1 MLNRFLS
8 PPIKLLCA
16 LCFGVGVTAA
26 ADDNFKP
33 YRTEEVFPQLKPI
46 LEKAMAQSP
55 QVLMRALDIN
65 QAEAAFIMTRSSLLP
80 RLDVSYYYSS
90 NTTAVTDVK
99 DVESKSS
106 GLFYN
111 ISLSQPLF
119 QWGTLKAQTDS
130 AQIGVKIA
138 EKNFAEAYRLL
149 AVTIRQQYGVL
160 ILRKAGLKI
169 AAESLR
175 LAQENLAVDEE
186 RLRNGRISPGEI
198 IGPRLSVDE
207 ARISVERA
215 ESDLLAAKRSFSRF
229 TGQAVLDD
237 DAIPDTMPVDPNYY
251 SIDRATPVLD
261 FFTAAG
267 IDDML
272 PLQVIQAQIK
282 QADLNYKVA
291 KFRLY
296 PKISVSANLS
306 QSNQTS
312 ASTSSVSQIGIESRT
327 LNVMAVWSIFD
338 GFATTGAKR
347 SALTSKRTSERQLEM
362 MRQLYSDQ
370 ARDLERQIR
379 YSART
384 VQLYDTRRALSED
397 AVKRTRDNLQRGL
410 STQKEVDAATM
421 SFLSSDYSALSQRL
435 DLLNKW
441 TEFLSLIGSDNTLK
455 ILPARYLNAK

>member
-1 MLNRFLS
+1 MVL
-8 PPIKLLCA
+8 
-16 LCFGVGVTAA
+16 GVGAA
-26 ADDNFKP
+26 GANEDNFKV

-55 QVLMRALDIN
+55 QVLLRALDIN
-65 QAEAAFIMTRSSLLP
+65 QAEAAYIMTRSALLP
-80 RLDVSYYYSS
+80 RLDASYYFST
-90 NTTAVTDVK
+90 NTTAVSDVRDVK
-99 DVESKSS
+99 SKSD

-111 ISLSQPLF
+111 IGVSQPLF

-130 AQIGVKIA
+130 AKIGVKIA

-149 AVTIRQQYGVL
+149 AITIRQQYGAL

-175 LAQENLAVDEE
+175 MAQENLAVDEE
-186 RLRNGRISPGEI
+186 RLRTGRISPGEI
-198 IGPRLSVDE
+198 IGPRLSVE
-207 ARISVERA
+207 ESRISLERS
-215 ESDLLAAKRSFSRF
+215 ESDFLAAKRSFSRF
-229 TGQAVLDD
+229 TGQPLIEDE
-237 DAIPDTMPVDPNYY
+237 AIPDTMPVDPNYY
-251 SIDRATPVLD
+251 SIDRAAPVLD
-261 FFTAAG
+261 LFTAAG

-296 PKISVSANLS
+296 PKISVSANIS
-306 QSNQTS
+306 QSNQTNAS
-312 ASTSSVSQIGIESRT
+312 AVSVSQVGIESRN

-347 SALTSKRTSERQLEM
+347 SALSTKRSSERQLEM
-362 MRQLYSDQ
+362 MRQIYSDQ
-370 ARDLERQIR
+370 ARDMERQIR
-379 YSART
+379 YTART
-384 VQLYDTRRALSED
+384 VQLFDTRRALSED
-397 AVKRTRDNLQRGL
+397 AVKRTRDNMQRGL
-410 STQKEVDAATM
+410 STQKEVDAANIN
-421 SFLSSDYSALSQRL
+421 FLSSDFAALQQRL

-441 TEFLSLIGSDNTLK
+441 TEFLSLTGSDNALK

>member
-1 MLNRFLS
+1 MLNRSLSRSILSLCAVFLS
-8 PPIKLLCA
+8 
-16 LCFGVGVTAA
+16 VGVTLA
-26 ADDNFKP
+26 ADDNFSA

-55 QVLMRALDIN
+55 QVLLRALDIN
-65 QAEAAFIMTRSSLLP
+65 QAEAAYVMTRSSLLP
-80 RLDVSYYYSS
+80 RLDASYYYST
-90 NTTAVTDVK
+90 NTTAVSDVRDVK
-99 DVESKSS
+99 SRSD

-111 ISLSQPLF
+111 ISVSQPLF

-130 AQIGVKIA
+130 ARIGVKIA

-160 ILRKAGLKI
+160 ILRKAGLKL

-175 LAQENLAVDEE
+175 LSQENLAVDEE
-186 RLRNGRISPGEI
+186 RLRTGRISPGDI
-198 IGPRLSVDE
+198 IGPRLAVDE
-207 ARISVERA
+207 ARINLERS
-215 ESDLLAAKRSFSRF
+215 ESDLLAAKRAFSRF
-229 TGQAVLDD
+229 TGQAVIDD
-237 DAIPDTMPVDPNYY
+237 ESIPETMPVDPHYY

-261 FFTAAG
+261 LFTAAG

-291 KFRLY
+291 KFRLF
-296 PKISVSANLS
+296 PKISVSANIS
-306 QSNQTS
+306 QANQTNAS
-312 ASTSSVSQIGIESRT
+312 ATAVSQVGVESRN

-347 SALTSKRTSERQLEM
+347 SALSSKRSSERQLEM
-362 MRQLYSDQ
+362 MRQIYSDQ

-410 STQKEVDAATM
+410 NTQKDVDAANIN
-421 SFLSSDYSALSQRL
+421 FLSSDFSALQQRL

-441 TEFLSLIGSDNTLK
+441 TEFLSLTGSDNALK